1 MAAVSAAVTNER
13 GLFLDRLARGLTAL
27 GADGLVA
34 DFTLCLDDF
43 AKPTQQLG
51 A

>member
-13 GLFLDRLARGLTAL
+13 GLILDRLARGLAL
-27 GADGLVA
+27 GAADLVA
-34 DFTLCLDDF
+34 GFTLCLDDF

>member
-13 GLFLDRLARGLTAL
+13 GLILDRLTRGLTAL
-27 GADGLVA
+27 EAAGLVA
-34 DFTLCLDDF
+34 GFTLRLDDF